1 MYSTNFCDN
10 ICRRKIYCYFYKKLY
25 NSELLNLN
33 LFCISV
39 RDKRVVV
46 LTGAGVSAESGVKTF
61 RGNDGLWENHSLDD
75 VATPDAWIR
84 DPQLVWDFYQARRNQ
99 LTQVEPNPAH
109 LALGLLQSEIP
120 DFTLITQNVDDLHE
134 RGGSSSVLHM
144 HGELRTLRCEVTGE
158 TELRM
163 TDSDL
168 SQNFVNCNC
177 CETPTKMRPDIV
189 WFGEIPMFMQ
199 KIYQMVE
206 NCDIFIVI
214 GSSGHVYPA
223 AGLVGVASTYGA
235 HTILVN
241 YDLPVN
247 ADMFDEVHTGKAGE
261 LLPKLVTEWLD

>member
-1 MYSTNFCDN
+1 MN
-10 ICRRKIYCYFYKKLY
+10 I
-25 NSELLNLN
+25 SDLLNLHA
-33 LFCISV
+33 LICHV
-39 RDKRVVV
+39 RDKKVVV

-61 RGNDGLWENHSLDD
+61 RGNDGLWENHSLED

-99 LTQVEPNPAH
+99 LTEVEPNPAH
-109 LALGLLQSEIP
+109 IALGLLQSEIS

-134 RGGSSSVLHM
+134 RGGSSSVIHM
-144 HGELRTLRCEVTGE
+144 HGELRRLRCEITGK

-168 SQNFVNCNC
+168 SRSFVNCNC

-189 WFGEIPMFMQ
+189 WFGEIPFFMQ
-199 KIYQMVE
+199 KIYQIVE

-247 ADMFDEVHTGKAGE
+247 VDMFDEVHTGKAGE